1 MKKVEVILENLMYS
15 TRWILAPIC
24 FGLSLALLALTIKF
38 YQELFHI
45 LPAIFSLPESEV
57 ILKLLSLIDMV
68 LVGGLLVMVMFASY
82 ENFVSQMNIHSHR
95 EKLDW
100 LGKMDSGSLKTKV
113 SVSIVAIS
121 SIHLLRMF
129 MDAQKID
136 NEKLMWYVIL
146 HLTFVVSA
154 LVVTYMDNMGKKSK
168 AKIKQIASLQ
178 DADL

>member
-1 MKKVEVILENLMYS
+1 MRKIETLLENIMYS

-45 LPAIFSLPESEV
+45 LPSILSMPESDLV
-57 ILKLLSLIDMV
+57 LKLLSLIDMV

-82 ENFVSQMNIHSHR
+82 ENFVSQMNIHDHR

-113 SVSIVAIS
+113 SISIVAIS

-129 MDAQKID
+129 MAAQQIPND
-136 NEKLMWYVIL
+136 KLFWYVIL

-154 LVVTYMDNMGKKSK
+154 LVVTYMDKMTKK
-168 AKIKQIASLQ
+168 
-178 DADL
+178 

>member
-1 MKKVEVILENLMYS
+1 MRKYETFLENLMYS

-24 FGLSLALLALTIKF
+24 FGLSIALFALAVKF

-45 LPAIFSLPESEV
+45 LPAIFTMPEADLV
-57 ILKLLSLIDMV
+57 LKLLSLIDMV
-68 LVGGLLVMVMFASY
+68 LVAGLLIMVMFASY
-82 ENFVSQMNIHSHR
+82 ENFVSQMNIHNHR
-95 EKLDW
+95 EKLEW
-100 LGKMDSGSLKTKV
+100 LGTMDSGSLKTKV

-129 MDAQKID
+129 MDAQQIE

-154 LVVTYMDNMGKKSK
+154 FVVTYMDKLGKKT
-168 AKIKQIASLQ
+168 KQITMTKE
-178 DADL
+178 

>member
-1 MKKVEVILENLMYS
+1 MRKYETFLENLMYS

-24 FGLSLALLALTIKF
+24 FGLSIALFGLAIKF

-45 LPAIFSLPESEV
+45 LPAIFTMPEADL

-68 LVGGLLVMVMFASY
+68 LVAGLLIMVMFASY

-95 EKLDW
+95 EKLEW
-100 LGKMDSGSLKTKV
+100 LGKMDSSSLKTKV

-129 MDAQKID
+129 MDAQQIN

-154 LVVTYMDNMGKKSK
+154 VVVTYMDKLGKKSQQK
-168 AKIKQIASLQ
+168 
-178 DADL
+178 

>member
-1 MKKVEVILENLMYS
+1 MRKIETLLENIMYS
-15 TRWILAPIC
+15 ARWILAPIC

-45 LPAIFSLPESEV
+45 LPSILSMPESDL

-82 ENFVSQMNIHSHR
+82 ENFVSQMNIHDNR

-113 SVSIVAIS
+113 SISIVAIS

-129 MDAQKID
+129 MGAQQTPND
-136 NEKLMWYVIL
+136 KLFWYVIL

-154 LVVTYMDNMGKKSK
+154 LVVTYMDKMTKK
-168 AKIKQIASLQ
+168 
-178 DADL
+178 

>member
-1 MKKVEVILENLMYS
+1 MRKIETLLENIMYS

-45 LPAIFSLPESEV
+45 LPSILSMPESDLV
-57 ILKLLSLIDMV
+57 LKLLSLIDMV

-82 ENFVSQMNIHSHR
+82 ENFVSQMNIHDHR

-113 SVSIVAIS
+113 SISIVAIS

-129 MDAQKID
+129 MAAQQIPND
-136 NEKLMWYVIL
+136 KLLWYVVL

-154 LVVTYMDNMGKKSK
+154 LVVTYMDKMTKK
-168 AKIKQIASLQ
+168 
-178 DADL
+178 

>member
-1 MKKVEVILENLMYS
+1 MRKIETLLENIMYS

-45 LPAIFSLPESEV
+45 LPSILSMPESDLV
-57 ILKLLSLIDMV
+57 LKLLSLIDMV

-82 ENFVSQMNIHSHR
+82 ENFVSQMNIHDHR

-113 SVSIVAIS
+113 SISIVAIS

-129 MDAQKID
+129 MAAQQIPND
-136 NEKLMWYVIL
+136 KLFWYVVL

-154 LVVTYMDNMGKKSK
+154 LVVTYMDKMTKK
-168 AKIKQIASLQ
+168 
-178 DADL
+178 

>member
-1 MKKVEVILENLMYS
+1 MRKCETFLENLMYS

-24 FGLSLALLALTIKF
+24 FGLSIALFALAIKF

-45 LPAIFSLPESEV
+45 LPDIFSMPEADLV
-57 ILKLLSLIDMV
+57 LKLLSLIDMV
-68 LVGGLLVMVMFASY
+68 LVAGLLIMVMFASY

-95 EKLDW
+95 EKLEW
-100 LGKMDSGSLKTKV
+100 LGKMDSSSLKTKV

-129 MDAQKID
+129 MDAQQID
-136 NEKLMWYVIL
+136 NQKLMWYVIL

-154 LVVTYMDNMGKKSK
+154 FVVTYMDKLSKKASK
-168 AKIKQIASLQ
+168 
-178 DADL
+178 